1 MTILE
6 AAQKLG
12 VTKTAIR
19 KYLTDEFRERYCS
32 SRPNG
37 AINISSEGVALIEEK
52 MTANSD
58 QKPTTNSDQKP
69 TGNPVSD
76 AVIDILRRQLEE
88 KDRQIEKQQEQI
100 SQLTAALEHTTS
112 SLQAAQALHAGTMQK
127 QLLTDGSE
135 QEAEADAPESE
146 PVPTKKKHWWNR
158 K

>member
-112 SLQAAQALHAGTMQK
+112 SLQAAQALHAGTMQQ
-127 QLLTDGSE
+127 QLLTDGAEPESE
-135 QEAEADAPESE
+135 AAPESE
-146 PVPTKKKHWWNR
+146 PEPKKKKHWWSR